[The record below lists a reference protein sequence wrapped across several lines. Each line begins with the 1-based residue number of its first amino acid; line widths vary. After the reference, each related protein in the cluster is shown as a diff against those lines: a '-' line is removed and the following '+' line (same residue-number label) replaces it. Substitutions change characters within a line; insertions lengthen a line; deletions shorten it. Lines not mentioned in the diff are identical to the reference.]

1 MSFLLTLDESRLAE
15 QLIPILDAFEADIEK
30 AEPLFKLEGEKLEH
44 IARTLPYHQ
53 QLYAQRASEAKHL
66 VKWLDNHLSK
76 IEARMVKNMNA
87 HNAKAFG
94 VREQGQLIAGEKEVV
109 EQKQLIIEASLIQ
122 GKLDE
127 IVDGF
132 RQMGWMVGNV
142 TKLHVASIQDVVL

>member
-1 MSFLLTLDESRLAE
+1 
-15 QLIPILDAFEADIEK
+15 
-30 AEPLFKLEGEKLEH
+30 
-44 IARTLPYHQ
+44 
-53 QLYAQRASEAKHL
+53 
-66 VKWLDNHLSK
+66 
-76 IEARMVKNMNA
+76 MVKNMNA

-94 VREQGQLIAGEKEVV
+94 VREQGQLIAGEKDVV